1 MMENTVRFAWE
12 PKTDE
17 YYRERIKVLEKE
29 NARLRRM
36 INDADMGSVAAEMS
50 TSYMQN
56 ELDQK
61 DAKIAELERA
71 LLNVTLGWKGGAI

>member
-1 MMENTVRFAWE
+1 MENTVRFAWE

-61 DAKIAELERA
+61 DARIAELETA
-71 LLNVTLGWKGGAI
+71 LLNVTLGWKGGVV

>member
-17 YYRERIKVLEKE
+17 YYKERIKVLEKE

-71 LLNVTLGWKGGAI
+71 LLNVTLGWKGGAV

>member
-71 LLNVTLGWKGGAI
+71 LLNVTLGWKGGAV

>member
-1 MMENTVRFAWE
+1 MENTVRFAWE

-17 YYRERIKVLEKE
+17 YYKERIKVLEKE

-36 INDADMGSVAAEMS
+36 INEADMGSVAVEKN
-50 TSYMQN
+50 TNYMQN
-56 ELDQK
+56 ELAKK

-71 LLNVTLGWKGGAI
+71 LLNVTLGWKGGAV

>member
-17 YYRERIKVLEKE
+17 YYKERIKVLEKE

-61 DAKIAELERA
+61 DARIAELETA
-71 LLNVTLGWKGGAI
+71 LLNVTLGWKGGAV

>member
-1 MMENTVRFAWE
+1 MENTVRFAWE

-36 INDADMGSVAAEMS
+36 ITDADMGSVAAEMS

-71 LLNVTLGWKGGAI
+71 LLNVTLGWKGGAV

>member
-1 MMENTVRFAWE
+1 MENTVRFAWE

-36 INDADMGSVAAEMS
+36 INDADMGSVASEMS

-56 ELDQK
+56 ELAQK
-61 DAKIAELERA
+61 DARIAELETA
-71 LLNVTLGWKGGAI
+71 LLNVTLGWKGGAV

>member
-1 MMENTVRFAWE
+1 MENTVRFAWE

-36 INDADMGSVAAEMS
+36 ITDADMGSVAAEMS

-61 DAKIAELERA
+61 DARIAELETA
-71 LLNVTLGWKGGAI
+71 LLNVTLGWKGGAV

>member
-1 MMENTVRFAWE
+1 MENTVRFAWE

-17 YYRERIKVLEKE
+17 YYKERIKVLEKE

-56 ELDQK
+56 KLAQK

-71 LLNVTLGWKGGAI
+71 LLNVTLGWKGGAV

>member
-56 ELDQK
+56 KLDQK

-71 LLNVTLGWKGGAI
+71 LLNVTLGWKGGAV